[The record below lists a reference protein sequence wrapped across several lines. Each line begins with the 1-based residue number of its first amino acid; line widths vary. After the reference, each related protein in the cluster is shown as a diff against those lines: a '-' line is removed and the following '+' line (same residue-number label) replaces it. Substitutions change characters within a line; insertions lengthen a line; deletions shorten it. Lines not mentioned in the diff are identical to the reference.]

1 MNDYATRIAPDAIR
15 LERLL
20 PGPIERVW
28 AFLTESDKRSKWL
41 AAGNMELRAGGKVEL
56 LFAHEKISPEPTP
69 AKYKDMPM
77 GFTGRVI
84 RCEPP
89 RLLQFAWMESHGSD
103 SEVTWELAER
113 GQQVL
118 FTITHRKLEDR
129 AALLSVSG
137 GWDVHVD
144 ILDDVLMQ
152 RPPRGFWSSHEKRE
166 QEYAARFAE

>member
-28 AFLTESDKRSKWL
+28 AFLTESEQRKKWL
-41 AAGNMELRAGGKVEL
+41 ASGDMDLRAGGKVEL
-56 LFAHEKISPEPTP
+56 SFAHENISHEPTP
-69 AKYKDMPM
+69 AKYRDMPT

-89 RLLQFAWMESHGSD
+89 RLLQFTWMENHGSN

-113 GQQVL
+113 GPQVL
-118 FTITHRKLEDR
+118 FPITHRKLED
-129 AALLSVSG
+129 
-137 GWDVHVD
+137 
-144 ILDDVLMQ
+144 
-152 RPPRGFWSSHEKRE
+152 
-166 QEYAARFAE
+166 